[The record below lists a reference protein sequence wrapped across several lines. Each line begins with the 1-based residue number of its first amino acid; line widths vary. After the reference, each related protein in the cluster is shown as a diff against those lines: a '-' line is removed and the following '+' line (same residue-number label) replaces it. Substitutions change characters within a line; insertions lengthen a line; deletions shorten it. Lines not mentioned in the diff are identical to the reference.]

1 MSGSVP
7 SPGGTDPD
15 GRQALSAVEAA
26 VRRALRVPGVRV
38 DRERFLLR
46 QARGLLPDD
55 GARRRVLTEGLAAVL
70 TEPEMRA
77 LGLRRVLQL
86 TAWSSSAA
94 VVSALPA
101 GPVAMTAGAGADVM
115 QQLVF
120 GLRLSQELAYLY
132 GHRLS
137 GTDHEGAPP
146 TDAELEQLLLLFG
159 GLLEVE
165 GAAAAVRLTGPRL
178 ERDGRPVGYGDGDWG
193 RRSGGESTGGG
204 LDADAGI
211 GADAGF
217 GARTGAGARAGAA
230 GAGLPADLLR
240 RSVIGPIC
248 RRVLARFASRMQSV
262 VLRRG
267 VLRAVPVLGAI
278 GAGGAAFSALQAQG
292 RILNHELAEGLDYT
306 PDKVMDDV
314 EALRRAL
321 GAG

>member
-7 SPGGTDPD
+7 SSGGRTPD
-15 GRQALSAVEAA
+15 GGQSSSAVEAA
-26 VRRALRVPGVRV
+26 VRRALRVRGVRV

-46 QARGLLPDD
+46 QASGLLPDD
-55 GARRRVLTEGLAAVL
+55 GARRRVLSEGLAAVL

-94 VVSALPA
+94 VVAALPG
-101 GPVAMTAGAGADVM
+101 GPLGMTAGAGADVM
-115 QQLVF
+115 QQLAF

-137 GTDHEGAPP
+137 ATDHEGAPL

-159 GLLEVE
+159 ALLEVE

-178 ERDGRPVGYGDGDWG
+178 ERDGRPVGYGDDAWGGRGGAAGSAGSAGGRGDG
-193 RRSGGESTGGG
+193 VG
-204 LDADAGI
+204 
-211 GADAGF
+211 
-217 GARTGAGARAGAA
+217 AGAA

-240 RSVIGPIC
+240 RSFVGPIS
-248 RRVLARFASRMQSV
+248 RRVLARFASRMQSA

-267 VLRAVPVLGAI
+267 ALRAVPLLGAI

-306 PDKVMDDV
+306 PGKVMADV
-314 EALRRAL
+314 DALRRAL
-321 GAG
+321 GTG

>member
-7 SPGGTDPD
+7 FSGSLGAPDGPGGGEQSP
-15 GRQALSAVEAA
+15 SAVEAA

-46 QARGLLPDD
+46 QASGLLPDD
-55 GARRRVLTEGLAAVL
+55 GARRRVLSEGLSAVL

-94 VVSALPA
+94 VVAALPG
-101 GPVAMTAGAGADVM
+101 GPLGMTAGAGADVM
-115 QQLVF
+115 QQLAF

-137 GTDHEGAPP
+137 ATDHEGAPL

-159 GLLEVE
+159 TLLEVE

-178 ERDGRPVGYGDGDWG
+178 ERDGRPVGYGDDVWG
-193 RRSGGESTGGG
+193 RHG
-204 LDADAGI
+204 
-211 GADAGF
+211 
-217 GARTGAGARAGAA
+217 GAGSA

-240 RSVIGPIC
+240 RRFAGPIS
-248 RRVLARFASRMQSV
+248 RRVLARFASRMQSA

-267 VLRAVPVLGAI
+267 ALRAVPLLGAL

-292 RILNHELAEGLDYT
+292 RILNHELAEGLDYSAG
-306 PDKVMDDV
+306 KVMADV

-321 GAG
+321 GAD